1 MSGRS
6 GGWAWQAIGA
16 SGCCSDF
23 SSRLHPVWHKPLSVN
38 GYTST
43 PVDLDSGELMV
54 LIHGITGRPENL
66 LRRTKSSCIP
76 DWSPYNRLHVATQQ
90 TKRPSSP
97 LVPVCA
103 NPIPNFAKEIAMPVN
118 TEKFADA
125 AKSNLDS
132 VLTIAGTALS
142 CVERLAALNLNTSR
156 NVLASAVDSSKAL
169 LGVKNAEELAAYQID
184 VARPA
189 LENVISY
196 SRAAYAICVETAEE
210 LNKIVDAQLNVLKA
224 ETVAA
229 IDVALKSAPAGSEP
243 AVAMFKST
251 LAATDSAYDAFA
263 KAAKQVGEM
272 AESSLTV
279 ATDNAVKALT
289 NVTALPKG
297 KKKAA

>member
-1 MSGRS
+1 
-6 GGWAWQAIGA
+6 
-16 SGCCSDF
+16 
-23 SSRLHPVWHKPLSVN
+23 
-38 GYTST
+38 
-43 PVDLDSGELMV
+43 
-54 LIHGITGRPENL
+54 
-66 LRRTKSSCIP
+66 
-76 DWSPYNRLHVATQQ
+76 
-90 TKRPSSP
+90 
-97 LVPVCA
+97 
-103 NPIPNFAKEIAMPVN
+103 MPVN

-132 VLTIAGTALS
+132 VLTIAGTAFS

-169 LGVKNAEELAAYQID
+169 LGVKNVEELAAVQID

-224 ETVAA
+224 ETVAT

-251 LAATDSAYDAFA
+251 LAATDSAYGAFA